1 MVLPLEGELERVLKY
16 KIMNSL
22 SIKKISAADVTAQ
35 EIPALLKENGI
46 VYNKVENVNWPKEF
60 PYCPKMEF
68 GIAHTD
74 DAFLIH
80 YRVEEQ
86 SIRAVAQK
94 DGDNIWED
102 SCAEFFISPAGD
114 DLYYNIECNCAGT
127 LLVGVGEGR
136 NNRVLAAPQITQLI
150 DRWTTL
156 GRPPFDTKEQPTAWE
171 LALRIPYSVFFRHNI
186 TSLDGLT
193 LRGNVYKC
201 GDKLPIPHFIS
212 WNPIGTPTPD
222 FHCPQYFGELK
233 IEN

>member
-1 MVLPLEGELERVLKY
+1 MKQ
-16 KIMNSL
+16 IC
-22 SIKKISAADVTAQ
+22 IKKISGMCVSAQ
-35 EIPALLKENGI
+35 EIPAFLGKNGI

-68 GIAHTD
+68 GVAYTD
-74 DAFLIH
+74 DAILVH

-86 SIRAVAQK
+86 SVRAVAQH
-94 DGDNIWED
+94 DNDNVWED

-114 DLYYNIECNCAGT
+114 GLYYNVECNCAGT

-136 NNRVLAAPQITQLI
+136 NNRELAAPEITKLI

-156 GRPPFDTKEQPTAWE
+156 GRTPFDTREQPTKWE
-171 LALRIPYSVFFRHNI
+171 LALRIPFAVFFRHNI

-193 LRGNVYKC
+193 LKGNFYKC
-201 GDKLPIPHFIS
+201 GDKLPVPHFIS
-212 WNPIGTPTPD
+212 WSPIGTPQPD

-233 IEN
+233 F

>member
-1 MVLPLEGELERVLKY
+1 M
-16 KIMNSL
+16 ISL
-22 SIKKISAADVTAQ
+22 SIKKISAAGVTAK
-35 EIPALLKENGI
+35 EIPALLKENKI
-46 VYNKVENVNWPKEF
+46 VYNMVENVNWPKEF

-94 DGDNIWED
+94 DSDNVWED
-102 SCAEFFISPAGD
+102 SCAEFFISPAADG
-114 DLYYNIECNCAGT
+114 LYYNIECNCAGT

-136 NNRVLAAPQITQLI
+136 NNRVLAAPEITKLI

-156 GRPPFDTKEQPTAWE
+156 GRTPFDTKEQPTAWE

-201 GDKLPIPHFIS
+201 GDNLPVPHFIS

-222 FHCPQYFGELK
+222 FHCPQYFGELR
-233 IEN
+233 IEH

>member
-1 MVLPLEGELERVLKY
+1 MKQ
-16 KIMNSL
+16 IC
-22 SIKKISAADVTAQ
+22 IKKISGMGVSAQ
-35 EIPALLKENGI
+35 EIPAFLGKNGI

-68 GIAHTD
+68 GVAYTD
-74 DAFLIH
+74 DAILVH

-86 SIRAVAQK
+86 SVRAVAQH
-94 DGDNIWED
+94 DNDNVWED

-114 DLYYNIECNCAGT
+114 GLYYNVECNCAGT

-136 NNRVLAAPQITQLI
+136 NNRELAAPEITKLI

-156 GRPPFDTKEQPTAWE
+156 GRTPFDTREQPAKWE
-171 LALRIPYSVFFRHNI
+171 LALRIPFAVFFRHNI

-193 LRGNVYKC
+193 LKGNFYKC
-201 GDKLPIPHFIS
+201 GDKLPVPHFIS
-212 WNPIGTPTPD
+212 WSPIGTPQPD

-233 IEN
+233 F

>member
-1 MVLPLEGELERVLKY
+1 MKQICV
-16 KIMNSL
+16 
-22 SIKKISAADVTAQ
+22 KKISGMGVSAQ
-35 EIPALLKENGI
+35 EIPAFLGKNGI

-68 GIAHTD
+68 GVAYTD
-74 DAFLIH
+74 DAILVH

-86 SIRAVAQK
+86 SVRAVAQH
-94 DGDNIWED
+94 DNDNVWED

-114 DLYYNIECNCAGT
+114 GLYYNVECNCAGT

-136 NNRVLAAPQITQLI
+136 NNRELAAPEITKLI

-156 GRPPFDTKEQPTAWE
+156 GRTPFDTREQPTKWE
-171 LALRIPYSVFFRHNI
+171 LALRIPFAVFFRHNI

-193 LRGNVYKC
+193 LKGNFYKC
-201 GDKLPIPHFIS
+201 GDKLPVPHFIS
-212 WNPIGTPTPD
+212 WSPIGTPQPD

-233 IEN
+233 F

>member
-1 MVLPLEGELERVLKY
+1 MKQICV
-16 KIMNSL
+16 
-22 SIKKISAADVTAQ
+22 KKISGMGVSAQ
-35 EIPALLKENGI
+35 EIPAFLGKNGI

-68 GIAHTD
+68 GVAYTD
-74 DAFLIH
+74 DAILVH

-86 SIRAVAQK
+86 SVRAVAQH
-94 DGDNIWED
+94 DNDNVWED

-114 DLYYNIECNCAGT
+114 GLYYNVECNCAGT

-136 NNRVLAAPQITQLI
+136 NNRELAAPEITKLI

-156 GRPPFDTKEQPTAWE
+156 GRTPFDTREQPAKWE
-171 LALRIPYSVFFRHNI
+171 LALRIPFAVFFRHNI

-193 LRGNVYKC
+193 LKGNFYKC
-201 GDKLPIPHFIS
+201 GDKLPVPHFIS
-212 WNPIGTPTPD
+212 WSPIGTPQPD

-233 IEN
+233 F

>member
-1 MVLPLEGELERVLKY
+1 MKQ
-16 KIMNSL
+16 IC
-22 SIKKISAADVTAQ
+22 IKKISGMGVSAQ
-35 EIPALLKENGI
+35 EIPAFLGKDGI

-68 GIAHTD
+68 GVAYTD
-74 DAFLIH
+74 DAILVH

-86 SIRAVAQK
+86 SVRAVAQH
-94 DGDNIWED
+94 DNDNVWED

-114 DLYYNIECNCAGT
+114 GLYYNVECNCAGT

-136 NNRVLAAPQITQLI
+136 NNRELAAPEITKLI

-156 GRPPFDTKEQPTAWE
+156 GRTPFDTREQPAKWE
-171 LALRIPYSVFFRHNI
+171 LALRIPFAVFFRHNI

-193 LRGNVYKC
+193 LKGNFYKC
-201 GDKLPIPHFIS
+201 GDKLPVPHFIS
-212 WNPIGTPTPD
+212 WSPIGTPQPD

-233 IEN
+233 F